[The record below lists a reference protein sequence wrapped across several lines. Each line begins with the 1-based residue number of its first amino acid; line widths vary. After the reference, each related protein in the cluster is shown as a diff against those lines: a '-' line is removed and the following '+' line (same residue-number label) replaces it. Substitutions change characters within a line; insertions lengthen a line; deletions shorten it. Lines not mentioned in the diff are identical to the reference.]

1 MELTPLGI
9 DGVWLAE
16 SPIWSDDR
24 GFFREWFKSADIK
37 TATGR
42 EFGIEQANISLSSAG
57 TLRGI
62 HYSIAPR
69 GQAKWITCVAGS
81 IKDVIVDI
89 RPDSQT
95 FGKWIEV
102 ELSGNYGHAVFIS
115 EGLGHGFVALEDNT
129 AVAYLVSTPF
139 SPTDEFEINPLD
151 EKIGISALGVLDCGK
166 KDLLDGKQIDISDLE
181 PLYIRNKVALTTEER
196 SILYKAEIS
205 S

>member
-1 MELTPLGI
+1 MKLTPLGI
-9 DGVWLAE
+9 DGAWLAD
-16 SPIWSDDR
+16 SPVWSDDR
-24 GFFREWFKSADIK
+24 GFFREWFKSEDVK
-37 TATGR
+37 GATGR
-42 EFGIEQANISLSSAG
+42 DFGIEQANISLSSAG

-102 ELSGNYGHAVFIS
+102 ILKGDSGQAVFIS
-115 EGLGHGFVALEDNT
+115 EGLGHGFVAFEDNT

-151 EKIGISALGVLDCGK
+151 ERIGITWGMDLGALKISEKDKNAPTLAERLAEGK
-166 KDLLDGKQIDISDLE
+166 LPQ
-181 PLYIRNKVALTTEER
+181 
-196 SILYKAEIS
+196 
-205 S
+205 

>member
-1 MELTPLGI
+1 MELIPLGI

-16 SPIWSDDR
+16 SPIWRDDR
-24 GFFREWFKSADIK
+24 GFFREWFKSADAK
-37 TATGR
+37 KVTGR
-42 EFGIEQANISLSSAG
+42 EFGIEQANISLSSRG

-95 FGKWIEV
+95 FGEWIEV
-102 ELSGNYGHAVFIS
+102 ELSGSSGKAVFIS

-139 SPTDEFEINPLD
+139 SPAHEFDINPLD
-151 EKIGISALGVLDCGK
+151 ENIGINWGM
-166 KDLLDGKQIDISDLE
+166 DISKLKISDKDWSAPKL
-181 PLYIRNKVALTTEER
+181 AER
-196 SILYKAEIS
+196 IAEGKLP
-205 S
+205 

>member
-1 MELTPLGI
+1 MKLTPLGI
-9 DGVWLAE
+9 DGAWLAA
-16 SPIWSDDR
+16 SPVWSDDR
-24 GFFREWFKSADIK
+24 GFFREWFKSEDVK
-37 TATGR
+37 SATGR
-42 EFGIEQANISLSSAG
+42 DFGIEQANISLSSAG

-102 ELSGNYGHAVFIS
+102 TLKADSGQAVFIS

-151 EKIGISALGVLDCGK
+151 EEIGINWGRDFGTLKISEKDKKAPSLVEQLAEGK
-166 KDLLDGKQIDISDLE
+166 LPPKSTHI
-181 PLYIRNKVALTTEER
+181 
-196 SILYKAEIS
+196 
-205 S
+205 